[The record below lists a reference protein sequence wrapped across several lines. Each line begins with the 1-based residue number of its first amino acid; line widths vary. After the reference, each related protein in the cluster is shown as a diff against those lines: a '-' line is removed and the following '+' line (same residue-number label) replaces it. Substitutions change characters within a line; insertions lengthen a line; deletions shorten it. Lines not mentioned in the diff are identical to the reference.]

1 MINSGT
7 HRDFIDNSY
16 VNHGEQEQKLS
27 KSTGEIGKG
36 YMEMEGRGYS
46 DLYRNTS
53 EDMFIRT
60 LMESPVGMPS
70 PTMEMLG
77 FKNLSNNFRA
87 DSEELFK
94 NWLTT
99 AENQG
104 PTSTSIVH
112 TRSRQLSRMMHADQT
127 TLSSHQNG
135 VSIEMKKSNENL
147 LPQNSLD
154 VGESSNDINDN
165 SIRNTAEKGL
175 QASNLYL
182 AKAWFHSSQ
191 PMTRSRSSELRRRYV
206 AMQNSQ
212 TAIGME
218 AMHNASGSRVNQL
231 KQEFGNHN
239 GFNEASLY
247 DIPNQMDGFIPQSNS
262 SSSIDKVSSV
272 VSMLKGTLE
281 RKKLSNHFEKEAVED
296 GSLGYYSDQQV
307 FDYSNL
313 NHINEIHNYEETVQD
328 PRLFQ
333 TVQGS
338 LEVDLENFV
347 APTNQI
353 QMSFASRE
361 PSQSESSAAAPV
373 ISSGFDVC
381 DGPTNSGQT
390 PIKGTSTR
398 HKLHPPVMLVTQVY
412 SMLEVEKGQG
422 LDTREQMHDNLQE
435 DHKQRKNLIRFGSVT
450 SAVSVDS
457 RDPTKKRRV
466 ERSRKMAEA
475 KGRTQTPATSSDM
488 QSILKRCENLEKE
501 VRSLKLNLAFMNR
514 KDSEQTKQIEELQ
527 KQNEEMR
534 DEKERLLEEIER
546 ILSEPDKM

>member
-1 MINSGT
+1 MINNGT
-7 HRDFIDNSY
+7 KGDFIDNSY
-16 VNHGEQEQKLS
+16 VNNAVQEQKLS
-27 KSTGEIGKG
+27 TTSTGETGKG
-36 YMEMEGRGYS
+36 YMEMEGRVYS
-46 DLYRNTS
+46 DLYRNSS

-60 LMESPVGMPS
+60 LMESSVGMPS

-99 AENQG
+99 AEN
-104 PTSTSIVH
+104 PTSLVH
-112 TRSRQLSRMMHADQT
+112 NRSRQLSRMMLTDQA
-127 TLSSHQNG
+127 TLSNHQNG
-135 VSIEMKKSNENL
+135 GSIEQRKSNENL
-147 LPQNSLD
+147 PPQSSME
-154 VGESSNDINDN
+154 VGESSNDS
-165 SIRNTAEKGL
+165 SIRNVAERGL

-231 KQEFGNHN
+231 KQESANHN
-239 GFNEASLY
+239 SFNEASLY
-247 DIPNQMDGFIPQSNS
+247 DIPNQLDGFMPHSNS

-281 RKKLSNHFEKEAVED
+281 RKKLSNHIAKEAVED
-296 GSLGYYSDQQV
+296 GSLGYYNGQHV

-313 NHINEIHNYEETVQD
+313 NHMNEIHDFEVQETVQD

-333 TVQGS
+333 TVQGP
-338 LEVDLENFV
+338 LDADLDNFV

-381 DGPTNSGQT
+381 DGPTNSGQAPT
-390 PIKGTSTR
+390 KGT
-398 HKLHPPVMLVTQVY
+398 
-412 SMLEVEKGQG
+412 
-422 LDTREQMHDNLQE
+422 DTKEQMHDNLQE
-435 DHKQRKNLIRFGSVT
+435 DRKRKNLIRFGSVT
-450 SAVSVDS
+450 SAASVDS

-488 QSILKRCENLEKE
+488 QSMLKRCENLEKE

>member
-1 MINSGT
+1 MINNGSKG
-7 HRDFIDNSY
+7 DLIDNS
-16 VNHGEQEQKLS
+16 
-27 KSTGEIGKG
+27 
-36 YMEMEGRGYS
+36 YMEMEGKVFS

-60 LMESPVGMPS
+60 LMESSVGMPS

-77 FKNLSNNFRA
+77 LKNLSNNFRA

-104 PTSTSIVH
+104 HNSSSLVH
-112 TRSRQLSRMMHADQT
+112 NRSRQLSRMMVTDQAS
-127 TLSSHQNG
+127 LSSHQNT
-135 VSIEMKKSNENL
+135 VSIERKKSNENL
-147 LPQNSLD
+147 LPQGSLE

-165 SIRNTAEKGL
+165 SIRNVAERGL

-218 AMHNASGSRVNQL
+218 AMHNTSGCRVNQS
-231 KQEFGNHN
+231 KQELVNHN
-239 GFNEASLY
+239 SFIEDSMYN
-247 DIPNQMDGFIPQSNS
+247 IPNQLDGFMPQSS
-262 SSSIDKVSSV
+262 SPSSIDKVSSV
-272 VSMLKGTLE
+272 VSMLKGTLDS
-281 RKKLSNHFEKEAVED
+281 KKLSSHIEKEAVED

-307 FDYSNL
+307 LDYSNM
-313 NHINEIHNYEETVQD
+313 NHINEFHNYEVQETVQD

-338 LEVDLENFV
+338 LEADLDNFV
-347 APTNQI
+347 APTNHI
-353 QMSFASRE
+353 HMSFASRE

-381 DGPTNSGQT
+381 DDPTNLGQT
-390 PIKGTSTR
+390 PIK
-398 HKLHPPVMLVTQVY
+398 
-412 SMLEVEKGQG
+412 
-422 LDTREQMHDNLQE
+422 DTKEQMYDNLQE
-435 DHKQRKNLIRFGSVT
+435 DCKQRKNLIRFGSVT
-450 SAVSVDS
+450 SAASVDS

>member
-1 MINSGT
+1 
-7 HRDFIDNSY
+7 
-16 VNHGEQEQKLS
+16 
-27 KSTGEIGKG
+27 
-36 YMEMEGRGYS
+36 MEMEGRVYS

-60 LMESPVGMPS
+60 LMESSVGMPS

-104 PTSTSIVH
+104 YNPTNLVH
-112 TRSRQLSRMMHADQT
+112 NRSRQLSRMMLTDQAN
-127 TLSSHQNG
+127 LSSHQNG
-135 VSIEMKKSNENL
+135 VSVDGKKSDDNL
-147 LPQNSLD
+147 LPQSSLE

-165 SIRNTAEKGL
+165 SIRTVAEKGL
-175 QASNLYL
+175 QGSNLFL

-231 KQEFGNHN
+231 KQESINHN
-239 GFNEASLY
+239 SFNEGSLY
-247 DIPNQMDGFIPQSNS
+247 NIPNQLDEFMPQANA

-281 RKKLSNHFEKEAVED
+281 RKKLSNQVDKEAAEAD
-296 GSLGYYSDQQV
+296 SLGYYSSQQV

-313 NHINEIHNYEETVQD
+313 NHMNEIHNYEVQETFQD

-338 LEVDLENFV
+338 LDADMENFV
-347 APTNQI
+347 APANQI

-381 DGPTNSGQT
+381 DGPTNSGQA
-390 PIKGTSTR
+390 PVKGT
-398 HKLHPPVMLVTQVY
+398 
-412 SMLEVEKGQG
+412 
-422 LDTREQMHDNLQE
+422 DTREQMHDIHQE
-435 DHKQRKNLIRFGSVT
+435 DHKQRKSLIRFGSVT
-450 SAVSVDS
+450 SAASADS

>member
-1 MINSGT
+1 
-7 HRDFIDNSY
+7 
-16 VNHGEQEQKLS
+16 
-27 KSTGEIGKG
+27 
-36 YMEMEGRGYS
+36 MEMEGRGYS

-60 LMESPVGMPS
+60 LMESPVGMPA

-99 AENQG
+99 GENQG
-104 PTSTSIVH
+104 HNPTSLAH
-112 TRSRQLSRMMHADQT
+112 NRSRQLSRMMHADQAS
-127 TLSSHQNG
+127 LPSHPNG
-135 VSIEMKKSNENL
+135 VSIERKRSHESL
-147 LPQNSLD
+147 IPQSSLA
-154 VGESSNDINDN
+154 VSESLNGTNDH
-165 SIRNTAEKGL
+165 SVRNVAEKGL
-175 QASNLYL
+175 QGSNLYL

-218 AMHNASGSRVNQL
+218 AMQNGSGSRVNEL
-231 KQEFGNHN
+231 KQEYVNQST
-239 GFNEASLY
+239 FNEASLY
-247 DIPNQMDGFIPQSNS
+247 DMPNQLDGFMPVSNS

-281 RKKLSNHFEKEAVED
+281 RKKLSNQVQKEAVED
-296 GSLGYYSDQQV
+296 GSLGYYGGQEV
-307 FDYSNL
+307 FGYSNQ
-313 NHINEIHNYEETVQD
+313 NHINGIHSYEVQETIQD
-328 PRLFQ
+328 SGMFQ
-333 TVQGS
+333 TVQES
-338 LEVDLENFV
+338 LEAELENLV

-373 ISSGFDVC
+373 ISNGFDAC
-381 DGPTNSGQT
+381 DGPSNSGQT
-390 PIKGTSTR
+390 PIKST
-398 HKLHPPVMLVTQVY
+398 
-412 SMLEVEKGQG
+412 
-422 LDTREQMHDNLQE
+422 DIREQMYDNLQE
-435 DHKQRKNLIRFGSVT
+435 DRKQKKNLIRFGSVT

-475 KGRTQTPATSSDM
+475 KGRTQTPSTSSDM
-488 QSILKRCENLEKE
+488 QSMLKRCENLEKE

-527 KQNEEMR
+527 KQHEEMR

-546 ILSEPDKM
+546 ILSEPGR

>member
-1 MINSGT
+1 MINNGNKITS
-7 HRDFIDNSY
+7 IDYSSL
-16 VNHGEQEQKLS
+16 NHNGEKVLS
-27 KSTGEIGKG
+27 TSDQKG
-36 YMEMEGRGYS
+36 YMEMEGRVYS

-60 LMESPVGMPS
+60 LMESPVGMPA

-99 AENQG
+99 GENQG
-104 PTSTSIVH
+104 HNPTLVH
-112 TRSRQLSRMMHADQT
+112 NRSRQLSRMMLADQAN
-127 TLSSHQNG
+127 LSSQQNG
-135 VSIEMKKSNENL
+135 VSLERKTSNEKLIPQSL
-147 LPQNSLD
+147 LA
-154 VGESSNDINDN
+154 VGGSSNHDINDLPV
-165 SIRNTAEKGL
+165 RNVAENGL

-191 PMTRSRSSELRRRYV
+191 PMTRSRSSELRRKYV

-212 TAIGME
+212 TSIGME
-218 AMHNASGSRVNQL
+218 AMHNASGNRVNQL
-231 KQEFGNHN
+231 KQQFV
-239 GFNEASLY
+239 
-247 DIPNQMDGFIPQSNS
+247 NQSQLNDSSMYHIDGFMPPSNS
-262 SSSIDKVSSV
+262 SSSNINELQFGATIDKVSSV

-281 RKKLSNHFEKEAVED
+281 RKKLACNQIEKEAIQD
-296 GSLGYYSDQQV
+296 DFLGHYSTE
-307 FDYSNL
+307 
-313 NHINEIHNYEETVQD
+313 NHVNEINKNYEVHGAFQD
-328 PRLFQ
+328 PGLFQ
-333 TVQGS
+333 IVEGGM
-338 LEVDLENFV
+338 DADMDNFV
-347 APTNQI
+347 APTNNHV

-361 PSQSESSAAAPV
+361 ASQSESSAPV
-373 ISSGFDVC
+373 ASNGFDAC
-381 DGPTNSGQT
+381 DGPSNSGQT
-390 PIKGTSTR
+390 PSACESSRKQGGIAKSLGTG
-398 HKLHPPVMLVTQVY
+398 TQEEMY
-412 SMLEVEKGQG
+412 
-422 LDTREQMHDNLQE
+422 DNLQE
-435 DHKQRKNLIRFGSVT
+435 DHKQKRSLIRFGSVT
-450 SAVSVDS
+450 SVASVDS

-475 KGRTQTPATSSDM
+475 KGRTQTPANSTDM

-527 KQNEEMR
+527 KQHEDMR

>member
-1 MINSGT
+1 MINNGT
-7 HRDFIDNSY
+7 
-16 VNHGEQEQKLS
+16 
-27 KSTGEIGKG
+27 
-36 YMEMEGRGYS
+36 EGDHS

-60 LMESPVGMPS
+60 LMESSVGMPS

-104 PTSTSIVH
+104 HNPTSLVH
-112 TRSRQLSRMMHADQT
+112 NRSRQLSRMMLADQA
-127 TLSSHQNG
+127 TLSTHQNG
-135 VSIEMKKSNENL
+135 VVERKQSNENL
-147 LPQNSLD
+147 LPQSLVE
-154 VGESSNDINDN
+154 VGESSSDINDD
-165 SIRNTAEKGL
+165 SIRNVAESGL
-175 QASNLYL
+175 QASNLFL

-212 TAIGME
+212 TAMGME
-218 AMHNASGSRVNQL
+218 AMHTASGSRVNQL
-231 KQEFGNHN
+231 KQESTNHDS
-239 GFNEASLY
+239 FNEASLY
-247 DIPNQMDGFIPQSNS
+247 NIPNHHL
-262 SSSIDKVSSV
+262 DKVSSV

-281 RKKLSNHFEKEAVED
+281 RKKLSNHIEKEAVELED
-296 GSLGYYSDQQV
+296 GSLGYYSGQQQV
-307 FDYSNL
+307 FDYSNVNNL
-313 NHINEIHNYEETVQD
+313 NEIHNHEVQETVQD
-328 PRLFQ
+328 PRWLFQ
-333 TVQGS
+333 AVQGS
-338 LEVDLENFV
+338 LDAGMENFV

-373 ISSGFDVC
+373 MSSGFDVC
-381 DGPTNSGQT
+381 DGPTNSGQA
-390 PIKGTSTR
+390 
-398 HKLHPPVMLVTQVY
+398 PVKY
-412 SMLEVEKGQG
+412 SM
-422 LDTREQMHDNLQE
+422 EQMHNNQQE
-435 DHKQRKNLIRFGSVT
+435 DRKKKYLIRFGSVT
-450 SAVSVDS
+450 SAASVDS
-457 RDPTKKRRV
+457 WDPTKKRRV

-475 KGRTQTPATSSDM
+475 KGRTHTPATSSDM

-546 ILSEPDKM
+546 ILSEQDKM

>member
-1 MINSGT
+1 MINNGT
-7 HRDFIDNSY
+7 KGDFIDNSY
-16 VNHGEQEQKLS
+16 VNHADQEQKLS
-27 KSTGEIGKG
+27 TSTGETGKG
-36 YMEMEGRGYS
+36 YMEMEGRVYS

-60 LMESPVGMPS
+60 LMESSVGMPS

-104 PTSTSIVH
+104 HNSTSLVH
-112 TRSRQLSRMMHADQT
+112 NRSRQLSRMMLADQA

-135 VSIEMKKSNENL
+135 VSIERKKSNENL
-147 LPQNSLD
+147 LPQSSLE
-154 VGESSNDINDN
+154 VGESSNDN
-165 SIRNTAEKGL
+165 SIRNVAERGL

-191 PMTRSRSSELRRRYV
+191 PMTRSRSSELRRRYI

-218 AMHNASGSRVNQL
+218 AMHNAPGSRVNQL
-231 KQEFGNHN
+231 KQELVNHN
-239 GFNEASLY
+239 SFNEASLY
-247 DIPNQMDGFIPQSNS
+247 NIPNQLDGFMLQSNS
-262 SSSIDKVSSV
+262 PPSIDKVSSV

-281 RKKLSNHFEKEAVED
+281 RKKLSNQIDKEAVED

-307 FDYSNL
+307 FDYSNM
-313 NHINEIHNYEETVQD
+313 NHINRVHNYEVQETLQD
-328 PRLFQ
+328 PRMFQ
-333 TVQGS
+333 TVEGS
-338 LEVDLENFV
+338 LEADLENFV

-381 DGPTNSGQT
+381 DGSTNSGQT
-390 PIKGTSTR
+390 PIK
-398 HKLHPPVMLVTQVY
+398 
-412 SMLEVEKGQG
+412 
-422 LDTREQMHDNLQE
+422 DTKEQMHDNLQE
-435 DHKQRKNLIRFGSVT
+435 DRKRKNLIRFGSVT
-450 SAVSVDS
+450 SAGSVDS

>member
-1 MINSGT
+1 MINNGSKG
-7 HRDFIDNSY
+7 DLIENSY
-16 VNHGEQEQKLS
+16 
-27 KSTGEIGKG
+27 
-36 YMEMEGRGYS
+36 MDMEGKVFS

-60 LMESPVGMPS
+60 LMESSVGMPS

-77 FKNLSNNFRA
+77 LKNLSNNFRA

-99 AENQG
+99 AEASSFILIFDF
-104 PTSTSIVH
+104 PTS
-112 TRSRQLSRMMHADQT
+112 LST
-127 TLSSHQNG
+127 HQNT
-135 VSIEMKKSNENL
+135 VSIEGKKSNENL
-147 LPQNSLD
+147 LPQSSLE
-154 VGESSNDINDN
+154 VGASSNDINDN
-165 SIRNTAEKGL
+165 SIRNVAERGL

-218 AMHNASGSRVNQL
+218 AMHNASGSRVNQS
-231 KQEFGNHN
+231 KQELVNHN
-239 GFNEASLY
+239 SFIEDSMYNIS
-247 DIPNQMDGFIPQSNS
+247 NQLDGFMPQSS
-262 SSSIDKVSSV
+262 SPSSIDKVSSV

-281 RKKLSNHFEKEAVED
+281 RKKLSSHIEKEAVED

-307 FDYSNL
+307 LDYSNM
-313 NHINEIHNYEETVQD
+313 NHINEFHNYEVQETVQD

-333 TVQGS
+333 TIQGS
-338 LEVDLENFV
+338 LEADLDNFV
-347 APTNQI
+347 APTNHI

-381 DGPTNSGQT
+381 DDPTNSGQT
-390 PIKGTSTR
+390 PIKGTNT
-398 HKLHPPVMLVTQVY
+398 K
-412 SMLEVEKGQG
+412 
-422 LDTREQMHDNLQE
+422 EQMYDNLQE
-435 DHKQRKNLIRFGSVT
+435 DCKQRKNLIRFGSVT
-450 SAVSVDS
+450 SAASVDS